1 MDDRKYKDEDAGW
14 GYAFVSPFEGI
25 QKGQVLQEC
34 RCFNDRQLDADKCEE
49 ALTRLLYLV
58 TQGEKLSSDEATTVF
73 FSVTKLFQSSEES
86 LRRLVYLAIKEL
98 AHTAEEVI
106 IVTNCLTK
114 DINSDIDMYRANAT
128 RVLCK
133 ITDAQMVQA
142 IERYLKQEIV
152 DRNPYVA
159 SSSLVSAQSLIANN
173 KGDVVRRWVNEIAQA
188 MEHANPMVQY
198 HALALLYAIKQN
210 DKLAVS
216 KLVQQ
221 LVRNAQRTPLATC
234 MLVRLVGKLISDQH
248 AANPVPA
255 GTPRPLFDFLEACLR
270 HRSDMVVHEAAKV
283 IVDLPD
289 VSASELQPVVNVLQL
304 FLVQSKTI
312 MRFAA
317 MRLFNRIAFTHPGVL
332 AAVNGDMEQ
341 LLQDSNRSVSTLAI
355 TALLRTCSESSIER
369 LLKQIHMFMPE
380 LGDEFKTKIVE
391 AVNALCAKYPAK
403 QYALM
408 NFLGAALREEGGYE
422 FKKTIVNSYLA
433 IMVKM
438 PETKE
443 TCLTHLSEFIE
454 DCEHSSLSTR
464 VLHVL
469 GEHGPSMPEPGK
481 FIRYIYNRLI
491 LENSTVRAAAV
502 SALACFAS
510 TGDAKMRRSVVVL
523 VQQSLA
529 DHDDEVRDRASFY
542 VKALGLD
549 LVMEA
554 MKKKESSDDMLPV
567 LPAEDLYKLPCPVQ
581 NLEADLLRY
590 VGSGAT
596 QSCFDLSSVSKA
608 ALPSTARS
616 AAAATAPSVG
626 GLPDGM
632 GGEAGAV
639 AEATNGTSAVQEID
653 PAERLGKSRGI
664 VELGF
669 VNRPFK
675 SCMPPVELTEE
686 GTEYEVKCVKHV
698 FENAV
703 VLEFTVVNT
712 LEDQVLENLVVEV
725 DVADMEG
732 VGEVKMVPAPH
743 AKFNE
748 PESAFTV
755 LFCSAPG
762 ELYVNG
768 GMTCTLK
775 YTMKEVD
782 SATGEADEDG
792 YEDDYQLEDLTV
804 SIGDMIALPGE
815 LPRNFKAAWDA
826 IGDVAELSDSFA
838 LGAHETVA
846 AAVSAVVQF
855 LSMAPCEGT
864 DRVSDRA
871 REHVLLMAGLVAP
884 NVQALVRAQFQLQ
897 PEGGVALNLLI
908 RSESE
913 AVSNLIASCIA

>member
-1 MDDRKYKDEDAGW
+1 MEDRKFKDEDRGW
-14 GYAFVSPFEGI
+14 GYAFVSPFEGV
-25 QKGQVLQEC
+25 QKGKVLQEC
-34 RCFNDRQLDADKCEE
+34 RCFNDRQLDANKCEE

-73 FSVTKLFQSSEES
+73 FAVTKLFQSSEES
-86 LRRLVYLAIKEL
+86 LRRLVYLAVKEL

-114 DINSDIDMYRANAT
+114 DINSDVDMYRANAT

-159 SSSLVSAQSLIANN
+159 SASLVSAQSLIANN

-188 MEHANPMVQY
+188 MEHANPMVQF
-198 HALALLYAIKQN
+198 HALCLLYSIKQS

-234 MLVRLVGKLISDQH
+234 MLIRLVGKLITDQH
-248 AANPVPA
+248 AINPASA

-270 HRSDMVVHEAAKV
+270 HRSDMVVYEAAKV

-289 VSASELQPVVNVLQL
+289 VTASELQPVVNVLQL

-312 MRFAA
+312 MRFSA
-317 MRLFNRIAFTHPGVL
+317 MRLFNRIAYSHPGVL
-332 AAVNGDMEQ
+332 APVNGDMEQ
-341 LLQDSNRSVSTLAI
+341 LLQDPNRSISTLAI

-369 LLKQIHMFMPE
+369 LLKQIQVFMPE

-391 AVNALCAKYPAK
+391 AINALCMKFPAK

-433 IMVKM
+433 IMAKM

-443 TCLTHLSEFIE
+443 TCLTHLCEFIE
-454 DCEHSSLSTR
+454 DCEHASLSTR
-464 VLHVL
+464 VLHLL

-502 SALACFAS
+502 SALACFAAA
-510 TGDAKMRRSVVVL
+510 GDAKMRRSVVVL

-549 LVMEA
+549 GVLEA
-554 MKKKESSDDMLPV
+554 MKKKEDSEHVAL
-567 LPAEDLYKLPCPVQ
+567 LIPAEDLYKLPCPMQ

-590 VGSGAT
+590 VGSGST
-596 QSCFDLSSVSKA
+596 QSAFDLSSVSKA
-608 ALPSTARS
+608 ALSSKVRS
-616 AAAATAPSVG
+616 AAATGDQSSSRPAAPN
-626 GLPDGM
+626 
-632 GGEAGAV
+632 GEAAHHDV
-639 AEATNGTSAVQEID
+639 EEDAPDVYELD
-653 PAERLGKSRGI
+653 PAEKLGKSRGVI
-664 VELGF
+664 ELGF

-675 SCMPPVELTEE
+675 SCLPPVELTEE

-703 VLEFTVVNT
+703 VLEFVVLNT
-712 LEDQVLENLVVEV
+712 LEDQVLDNLHVEV
-725 DVADMEG
+725 DVADVEG
-732 VGEVKMVPAPH
+732 VAEVKMVPAQRV
-743 AKFNE
+743 KFNE
-748 PESAFTV
+748 KESAFTV

-782 SATGEADEDG
+782 AATGEADEDG
-792 YEDDYQLEDLTV
+792 YDDDYQLEDLIV
-804 SIGDMIALPGE
+804 SIGDMIAPPGE
-815 LPRNFKAAWDA
+815 LPGNFKAAWDA
-826 IGDVAELSDSFA
+826 VGDGAELSDSFS

-846 AAVSAVVQF
+846 AAVKAVVQF
-855 LSMAPCEGT
+855 LGMAPCEGT

-871 REHVLLMAGLVAP
+871 REHVLLMAGLVVP
-884 NVQALVRAQFQLQ
+884 NVQAYVRAQFQLQ
-897 PEGGVALNLLI
+897 AEGGVALNLLI